1 MCSTWWNSGECLRDL
16 TVLLTCSISIM
27 YSQQRQCK
35 KWVLPRGEAVMRG
48 TSDLL
53 TACKVHGWRC
63 AMLRSWTF
71 CLFFSMFVLHVI
83 CRALSDT
90 AQWVGAHAE
99 LDVQPVWYRSCVNKL
114 FMSRMQGC
122 RQGWMVYTQA
132 GTQFVGFGRQA
143 YCQRFDLDYF
153 LFGSSNLCL
162 RQTDL
167 KCQSNIWVAPKLGCT
182 VCTAYYLKLTSV
194 FDLPW

>member
-16 TVLLTCSISIM
+16 TVLLTCSISIL

-35 KWVLPRGEAVMRG
+35 KWVLPGGEAVMRG

-53 TACKVHGWRC
+53 TACEVHGWRC

-71 CLFFSMFVLHVI
+71 CLFFSMFVRHVI

-99 LDVQPVWYRSCVNKL
+99 LDVQPVWYRSCVNNL
-114 FMSRMQGC
+114 FMSRMQGR
-122 RQGWMVYTQA
+122 RQGWMVCTQA
-132 GTQFVGFGRQA
+132 GSQFVGFGSQA
-143 YCQRFDLDYF
+143 YCQRLELAYF
-153 LFGSSNLCL
+153 LFGSS
-162 RQTDL
+162 
-167 KCQSNIWVAPKLGCT
+167 I
-182 VCTAYYLKLTSV
+182 Y
-194 FDLPW
+194 